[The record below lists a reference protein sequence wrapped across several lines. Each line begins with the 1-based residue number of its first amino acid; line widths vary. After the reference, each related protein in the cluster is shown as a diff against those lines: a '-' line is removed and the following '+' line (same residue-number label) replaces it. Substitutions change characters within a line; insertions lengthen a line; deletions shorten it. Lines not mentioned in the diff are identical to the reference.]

1 MFRQYLVCGKAAYFK
16 HQRIFRP
23 APDSKVWFTDSER
36 GHEFFFADTRTERE
50 VRAFDASGRIMSE
63 AQFRALLE
71 WLSKHKTSGNLMF
84 VVTPAILL
92 PRRVSTANGDPSALR
107 SDAWDGFPE
116 SLHRLL
122 SHIVNE
128 RIENVVF
135 LSGDEHHSCVAKIA
149 LTSLPAQ
156 PNAGTECK
164 PIVVRS
170 IHSSGLYTPFI
181 LANGDE
187 SELAGNETFH
197 FADPLHADRII
208 RCEVETEFMG
218 PAMGGFTVIDCKRDG
233 RYWRVECTFEL
244 HGRDPIARS
253 FKVPV

>member
-1 MFRQYLVCGKAAYFK
+1 
-16 HQRIFRP
+16 
-23 APDSKVWFTDSER
+23 
-36 GHEFFFADTRTERE
+36 

-181 LANGDE
+181 LANGTRA
-187 SELAGNETFH
+187 SWPATRRSTSPIPCTRIASFGAKWKRNSWGPRWAGL
-197 FADPLHADRII
+197 P
-208 RCEVETEFMG
+208 
-218 PAMGGFTVIDCKRDG
+218 
-233 RYWRVECTFEL
+233 
-244 HGRDPIARS
+244 
-253 FKVPV
+253 